1 MLAPTTLALI
11 SVALLFGLILLGVHI
26 GVALAA
32 VSVLTLWLISG
43 KFAVAISLLQTTA
56 YSAVMDY
63 VFAVVPLFVLMGIFA
78 TVSGATREL
87 FASAQALLGRVRGGI
102 GIATVFANAVFA
114 AITGVSVASAAV
126 FSKVALPEME
136 RLNYDRRFSL
146 GIVAGSAILGMLIP
160 PSVLMIVYG
169 VLTEQAIG
177 KLFIAGIVPGL
188 VVMAVLSL
196 GIWTMVLVKPR
207 LGGRQV
213 EVRRLDLRT
222 LVRVA
227 AAPWAV
233 VALVCLVVGGIWGGF
248 FTPTEAGAVGAAGGF
263 LLIFINRQKLT
274 LRGLW
279 QILLDAGQTTA
290 SIFLLLIC
298 AQMYSRVLTMSG
310 LAGNVTQWVTAL
322 AIPPI
327 FIVLGFIVVFV
338 LLGCI
343 LDSTSIIILTIPLMH
358 PIAVNL
364 GYDPLWFA
372 IVAILSIEIGLLTPP
387 FGMVAFAMK
396 SAIGKTVQVEEI
408 FAGVIPFILLLGLAL
423 GIIIAFPRL
432 STWLPSLM

>member
-1 MLAPTTLALI
+1 VFSPATLALL
-11 SVALLFGLILLGVHI
+11 SVVAVFALILLGVHI

-32 VSVLTLWLISG
+32 VSVLTLWLIVG
-43 KFAVAISLLQTTA
+43 KFEVAISLLQTTA

-78 TVSGATREL
+78 TVAGATREL
-87 FASAQALLGRVRGGI
+87 FSSAQVLLGRVRGGL

-114 AITGVSVASAAV
+114 SITGVSVASAAV
-126 FSKVALPEME
+126 FSKIAIPEME
-136 RLNYDRRFSL
+136 RLDYDRKFSL

-177 KLFIAGIVPGL
+177 RLFIAGVLPGL
-188 VVMAVLSL
+188 VVVAVLSI
-196 GIWTMVLVKPR
+196 GIWAMVLVQPR

-213 EVRRLDLRT
+213 AARRLDFRT

-227 AAPWAV
+227 TAPWAV
-233 VALVCLVVGGIWGGF
+233 VALVVLVMGGIWGGF

-274 LRGLW
+274 LHGLW
-279 QILLDAGQTTA
+279 RILLDAGQTTA

-310 LAGNVTQWVTAL
+310 LAGNVTAWVTAL

-327 FIVLGFIVVFV
+327 FIILGFIVVFV

-343 LDSTSIIILTIPLMH
+343 LDSTSIIILTIPLMY
-358 PIAVNL
+358 PIAANL

-372 IVAILSIEIGLLTPP
+372 IVAILAIEIGLLTPP
-387 FGMVAFAMK
+387 FGMVVFAMK
-396 SAIGKTVQVEEI
+396 SAIGDGVRVDEI
-408 FAGVIPFILLLGLAL
+408 FAGAIPFILLLLVAL
-423 GIIIAFPRL
+423 GIIIAFPQL

>member
-1 MLAPTTLALI
+1 MLAPTTLALL
-11 SVALLFGLILLGVHI
+11 SVVLVFGLILLGVHI

-32 VSVLTLWLISG
+32 VSVLTLWLITG
-43 KFAVAISLLQTTA
+43 KFFVAISLLQTTA

-63 VFAVVPLFVLMGIFA
+63 VFAVVPLFVLMGVFS
-78 TVSGATREL
+78 TVSGAIREL
-87 FASAQALLGRVRGGI
+87 FASAQVLFGHVRGGI

-126 FSKVALPEME
+126 FSKIALPEME
-136 RLNYDRRFSL
+136 RLHYDRKFSL

-177 KLFIAGIVPGL
+177 KLFVAGILPGL
-188 VVMAVLSL
+188 VVTAVLSL
-196 GIWTMVLVKPR
+196 GIWTMVFVKPR
-207 LGGRQV
+207 LGGRLG
-213 EVRRLDLRT
+213 EVRRLDFRT
-222 LVRVA
+222 VVRAA

-233 VALVCLVVGGIWGGF
+233 VALVILVMGGIWGGF

-279 QILLDAGQTTA
+279 QILLDAGQMTA

-310 LAGNVTQWVTAL
+310 LAGNITQWVGAL
-322 AIPPI
+322 AIPPM
-327 FIVLGFIVVFV
+327 FIVFGFIVVFL

-358 PIAVNL
+358 PIALNL

-372 IVAILSIEIGLLTPP
+372 IVSILAIEIGLLTPP
-387 FGMVAFAMK
+387 FGMVVFAMK

-408 FAGVIPFILLLGLAL
+408 FAGAMPFILLLGLAL
-423 GIIIAFPRL
+423 GIVVAFPKL

>member
-11 SVALLFGLILLGVHI
+11 SVVLVFGLILLGVHI

-32 VSVLTLWLISG
+32 VSVLTLWLITG
-43 KFAVAISLLQTTA
+43 KFFVAVSLLQTTA

-63 VFAVVPLFVLMGIFA
+63 VFAVVPLFVLMGVFS
-78 TVSGATREL
+78 TVSGAIREL
-87 FASAQALLGRVRGGI
+87 FASAQVFLGRVRGGI

-126 FSKVALPEME
+126 FSKIALPEME
-136 RLNYDRRFSL
+136 RLHYDRKFSL

-160 PSVLMIVYG
+160 PSVLMIIYG

-177 KLFIAGIVPGL
+177 KLFVAGILPGL
-188 VVMAVLSL
+188 VVTAVLSL

-213 EVRRLDLRT
+213 EARRLDFRT
-222 LVRVA
+222 VVRAA

-233 VALVCLVVGGIWGGF
+233 IALVILVMGGIWGGF

-279 QILLDAGQTTA
+279 QILLDAGQMTA

-310 LAGNVTQWVTAL
+310 LAGNITQWVGAL
-322 AIPPI
+322 AIPPM
-327 FIVLGFIVVFV
+327 FIVSGFIVVFL

-358 PIAVNL
+358 PIALNL

-387 FGMVAFAMK
+387 FGMVVFAMK

-408 FAGVIPFILLLGLAL
+408 FAGAMPFILLLGLAL
-423 GIIIAFPRL
+423 GIVVAFPKL

>member
-11 SVALLFGLILLGVHI
+11 SVVLVFGLILLGVHI

-32 VSVLTLWLISG
+32 VSVLTLWLITG
-43 KFAVAISLLQTTA
+43 KFFVAISLLQTTA

-63 VFAVVPLFVLMGIFA
+63 VFAVVPLFVLMGVFS
-78 TVSGATREL
+78 TVSGAIREL
-87 FASAQALLGRVRGGI
+87 FASAQVFFGRVRGGI

-126 FSKVALPEME
+126 FSKIALPEME
-136 RLNYDRRFSL
+136 RLHYDRKFSL

-177 KLFIAGIVPGL
+177 KLFVAGILPGL
-188 VVMAVLSL
+188 VVTAVLSL

-213 EVRRLDLRT
+213 EVRRLDFRT
-222 LVRVA
+222 LVRAA

-233 VALVCLVVGGIWGGF
+233 IALVILVMGGIWGGF

-274 LRGLW
+274 QRGLW
-279 QILLDAGQTTA
+279 RILLDAGQMTA

-310 LAGNVTQWVTAL
+310 LAGNITQWVGAL
-322 AIPPI
+322 AIPPM
-327 FIVLGFIVVFV
+327 FIVFGFIVVFL

-358 PIAVNL
+358 PIALNL

-372 IVAILSIEIGLLTPP
+372 IVSILAIEIGLLTPP
-387 FGMVAFAMK
+387 FGMVVFAMK

-408 FAGVIPFILLLGLAL
+408 FAGAMPFILLLGLAL
-423 GIIIAFPRL
+423 GIVVAFPKL

>member
-1 MLAPTTLALI
+1 MFSPSTLALL
-11 SVALLFGLILLGVHI
+11 SVVAVFALILLGVHI

-32 VSVLTLWLISG
+32 VSVLTLWLIVG
-43 KFAVAISLLQTTA
+43 KFEVAISLLQTTA

-78 TVSGATREL
+78 TVAGATREL
-87 FASAQALLGRVRGGI
+87 FSSAQVLLGRVRGGL
-102 GIATVFANAVFA
+102 GIATVLANAVFA
-114 AITGVSVASAAV
+114 SITGVSVASAAV
-126 FSKVALPEME
+126 FSKIAIPEME
-136 RLNYDRRFSL
+136 RLDYDRKFSL

-177 KLFIAGIVPGL
+177 RLFIAGVLPGL
-188 VVMAVLSL
+188 VVVAVLSI
-196 GIWTMVLVKPR
+196 GIWAMVLVQPR

-213 EVRRLDLRT
+213 AARRLDFRT

-227 AAPWAV
+227 TAPWAV
-233 VALVCLVVGGIWGGF
+233 VALVVLVMGGIWGGF

-274 LRGLW
+274 LHGLW
-279 QILLDAGQTTA
+279 RILLDAGQTTA

-298 AQMYSRVLTMSG
+298 AQMYSRLLTMSG
-310 LAGNVTQWVTAL
+310 LAGNVTAWVTAL

-327 FIVLGFIVVFV
+327 FIILGFIVVFV

-343 LDSTSIIILTIPLMH
+343 LDSTSIIILTIPLMY
-358 PIAVNL
+358 PIAANL

-372 IVAILSIEIGLLTPP
+372 IVAILAIEIGLLTPP
-387 FGMVAFAMK
+387 FGMVVFAMK
-396 SAIGKTVQVEEI
+396 SAIGDGVRVDEI
-408 FAGVIPFILLLGLAL
+408 FAGAIPFILLLLVAL

>member
-1 MLAPTTLALI
+1 LTPATLALI
-11 SVALLFGLILLGVHI
+11 SVVLVFGLILLGVHI

-32 VSVLTLWLISG
+32 VSVLTLWLITG
-43 KFAVAISLLQTTA
+43 KFFVAISLLQTTA

-63 VFAVVPLFVLMGIFA
+63 VFAVVPLFVLMGVFS
-78 TVSGATREL
+78 TVSGAIREL
-87 FASAQALLGRVRGGI
+87 FASAQVLFGHVRGGI

-126 FSKVALPEME
+126 FSKIALPEME
-136 RLNYDRRFSL
+136 RLHYDRKFSL

-177 KLFIAGIVPGL
+177 KLFVAGILPGL
-188 VVMAVLSL
+188 VVTAVLSL

-213 EVRRLDLRT
+213 EVRRLDFRT
-222 LVRVA
+222 VVRAA

-233 VALVCLVVGGIWGGF
+233 IALVILVMGGIWGGF

-279 QILLDAGQTTA
+279 QILLDAGQMTA

-310 LAGNVTQWVTAL
+310 LAGNITQWVGAL
-322 AIPPI
+322 AIPPM
-327 FIVLGFIVVFV
+327 FIVFGFIVVFI

-343 LDSTSIIILTIPLMH
+343 LDSTSILILTIPLMH
-358 PIAVNL
+358 PIALNL

-372 IVAILSIEIGLLTPP
+372 IVSILAIEIGLLTPP
-387 FGMVAFAMK
+387 FGMVVFAMK

-408 FAGVIPFILLLGLAL
+408 FAGAMPFIVLLGLSL
-423 GIIIAFPRL
+423 GIVVAFPKL

>member
-423 GIIIAFPRL
+423 GIIIAIPRL

>member
-1 MLAPTTLALI
+1 MIPPTTLALL
-11 SVALLFGLILLGVHI
+11 SVGVVFALIVLGVHI

-32 VSVLTLWLISG
+32 VSVITLWCITG

-63 VFAVVPLFVLMGIFA
+63 VFAVVPLFVLMGLFS
-78 TVSGATREL
+78 TVSGATSEL
-87 FASAQALLGRVRGGI
+87 FTSAQVFLGRVRGGI

-126 FSKVALPEME
+126 FSKIALPEME
-136 RLNYDRRFSL
+136 RLQYDRKFSL

-177 KLFIAGIVPGL
+177 RLFIAGILPGL
-188 VVMAVLSL
+188 VVTAVLSL

-207 LGGRQV
+207 LGGNPD
-213 EVRRLDLRT
+213 EVRRLDVRT
-222 LVRVA
+222 IARAL

-233 VALVCLVVGGIWGGF
+233 IALVILVMGGIWGGF
-248 FTPTEAGAVGAAGGF
+248 FTPTEAGAVGAGGGF
-263 LLIFINRQKLT
+263 LLILIKRKKLA

-279 QILLDAGQTTA
+279 QVLLDGGQTTA

-298 AQMYSRVLTMSG
+298 AQMYSRMLTMSG
-310 LAGNVTQWVTAL
+310 LAGGVTQWVSAL
-322 AIPPI
+322 PIPPMFII
-327 FIVLGFIVVFV
+327 FGFIVVFL

-343 LDSTSIIILTIPLMH
+343 IDSTSIILLTIPLMH
-358 PIAVNL
+358 PIALKL
-364 GYDPLWFA
+364 GYDPLWFT
-372 IVAILSIEIGLLTPP
+372 IVSIVSIEIGLLTPP
-387 FGMVAFAMK
+387 FGMVVFAMR
-396 SAIGKTVQVEEI
+396 SAIGETVQVEEI
-408 FAGVIPFILLLGLAL
+408 FAGALPFILMLGLAL
-423 GIIIAFPRL
+423 GVIIAFPRL

>member
-1 MLAPTTLALI
+1 VFSPATLALL
-11 SVALLFGLILLGVHI
+11 SVVVVFALILLGVHI

-32 VSVLTLWLISG
+32 VSVLTLWLIVG
-43 KFAVAISLLQTTA
+43 KFEVAISLLQTTA

-78 TVSGATREL
+78 TVAGATREL
-87 FASAQALLGRVRGGI
+87 FSSAQVLLGRVRGGL

-114 AITGVSVASAAV
+114 SITGVSVASAAV
-126 FSKVALPEME
+126 FSKIAIPEME
-136 RLNYDRRFSL
+136 RLNYDRKFSL

-177 KLFIAGIVPGL
+177 RLFIAGVLPGL
-188 VVMAVLSL
+188 VVMAVLSI
-196 GIWTMVLVKPR
+196 GIWAMVLVKPR

-213 EVRRLDLRT
+213 AARRLDFRT
-222 LVRVA
+222 LVRA
-227 AAPWAV
+227 ATAPWAV
-233 VALVCLVVGGIWGGF
+233 VALVVLVMGGIWGGF

-274 LRGLW
+274 LHGLW
-279 QILLDAGQTTA
+279 RILLDAGQTTA

-310 LAGNVTQWVTAL
+310 LAGNATAWVTAL

-327 FIVLGFIVVFV
+327 FVILGFIVVFV

-343 LDSTSIIILTIPLMH
+343 LDSTSIIILTIPLMY
-358 PIAVNL
+358 PIAANL

-372 IVAILSIEIGLLTPP
+372 IVAILAIEIGLLTPP
-387 FGMVAFAMK
+387 FGMVVFAMK
-396 SAIGKTVQVEEI
+396 SAIGDGVRVDEI
-408 FAGVIPFILLLGLAL
+408 FAGALPFILLLVVAL
-423 GIIIAFPRL
+423 GIIIAFPQL

>member
-1 MLAPTTLALI
+1 MPPTALALI
-11 SVALLFGLILLGVHI
+11 SVGLVFALILAGVHI

-32 VSVLTLWLISG
+32 VSVLTLWCITG

-56 YSAVMDY
+56 YNAVMDY
-63 VFAVVPLFVLMGIFA
+63 VFAVVPLFVLMGLFS

-87 FASAQALLGRVRGGI
+87 FTSAQALLGRVRGGI

-126 FSKVALPEME
+126 FSKIALPEME
-136 RLNYDRRFSL
+136 RLQYDRKFSL

-177 KLFIAGIVPGL
+177 KLFIAGVLPGL
-188 VVMAVLSL
+188 VVTAVLSL
-196 GIWTMVLVKPR
+196 GIWGRVCVTPR
-207 LGGRQV
+207 LGGNLD
-213 EVRRLDLRT
+213 EVRRLDFRT
-222 LVRVA
+222 IVRAA

-233 VALVCLVVGGIWGGF
+233 MALVVLVMGGIWGGF

-263 LLIFINRQKLT
+263 LLILLKRAKLT
-274 LRGLW
+274 LRDLW
-279 QILLDAGQTTA
+279 QVLQAGGQTTA

-298 AQMYSRVLTMSG
+298 AQMYSRMLTMSG
-310 LAGNVTQWVTAL
+310 LAGNVTGWVSAL
-322 AIPPI
+322 AVPPI
-327 FIVLGFIVVFV
+327 LIILGFIVVFL
-338 LLGCI
+338 LLGAMI
-343 LDSTSIIILTIPLMH
+343 DSTSIILLTIPLMH
-358 PIAVNL
+358 PIAVKL

-372 IVAILSIEIGLLTPP
+372 IVSIVSIEIGLLTPP
-387 FGMVAFAMK
+387 FGMVVFAMK
-396 SAIGKTVQVEEI
+396 SAAGEDVQIEEI
-408 FAGVIPFILLLGLAL
+408 FAGAFPFVLLLGLAL
-423 GIIIAFPRL
+423 AIIIAFPKL

>member
-1 MLAPTTLALI
+1 MLAPTTLALV
-11 SVALLFGLILLGVHI
+11 SVVLVFALIVLGVHI

-32 VSVLTLWLISG
+32 VSVLTLWFITG
-43 KFAVAISLLQTTA
+43 KFSVAVSLLQTTA

-63 VFAVVPLFVLMGIFA
+63 VFAVVPLFVLMGIFS

-87 FASAQALLGRVRGGI
+87 FASAQVLLGRVRGGI

-126 FSKVALPEME
+126 FSKIALPEME
-136 RLNYDRRFSL
+136 RLNYDRKFSL

-177 KLFIAGIVPGL
+177 RLFIAGILPGL
-188 VVMAVLSL
+188 VVTAVLSL

-207 LGGRQV
+207 LGGRLG
-213 EVRRLDLRT
+213 EVRRLDFRT

-233 VALVCLVVGGIWGGF
+233 LALVVLVMGGIWGGF

-310 LAGNVTQWVTAL
+310 LAGNVTQWVSAL

-327 FIVLGFIVVFV
+327 LIVFGFIVVFI

-358 PIAVNL
+358 PIAVKL

-372 IVAILSIEIGLLTPP
+372 IVSILAIEIGLLTPP
-387 FGMVAFAMK
+387 FGMVVFAMK
-396 SAIGKTVQVEEI
+396 STIGKGVQVEEI
-408 FAGVIPFILLLGLAL
+408 FAGAIPFLLLLGLSL
-423 GIIIAFPRL
+423 GIIMAFPQL

>member
-114 AITGVSVASAAV
+114 SITGVSVASAAV

-136 RLNYDRRFSL
+136 RLNYDRKFSL

-160 PSVLMIVYG
+160 PSVLMIIYG

-177 KLFIAGIVPGL
+177 KLFIAGVLPGL

-213 EVRRLDLRT
+213 EVRRLDFRT

-227 AAPWAV
+227 VAPWAV
-233 VALVCLVVGGIWGGF
+233 VGLVILVVGGIWGGF

-279 QILLDAGQTTA
+279 KILLDAGQTTA

-358 PIAVNL
+358 PIALNL
-364 GYDPLWFA
+364 GYEPLWFA

-396 SAIGKTVQVEEI
+396 SAIGNTVRVEDI
-408 FAGVIPFILLLGLAL
+408 FAGVVPFILLLGLAL

>member
-1 MLAPTTLALI
+1 VLAPTTLALI
-11 SVALLFGLILLGVHI
+11 SVVLVFGLILLGVHI

-32 VSVLTLWLISG
+32 VSVLTLWLITG
-43 KFAVAISLLQTTA
+43 KFFVAVSLLQTTA

-63 VFAVVPLFVLMGIFA
+63 VFAVVPLFVLMGVFS
-78 TVSGATREL
+78 TVSGAIREL

-126 FSKVALPEME
+126 FSKIALPEME
-136 RLNYDRRFSL
+136 RLHYDRKFSL

-177 KLFIAGIVPGL
+177 KLFVAGILPGL
-188 VVMAVLSL
+188 VVTAVLSL

-213 EVRRLDLRT
+213 EARRLDFRT
-222 LVRVA
+222 VVRAA

-233 VALVCLVVGGIWGGF
+233 IALVILVMGGIWGGF

-263 LLIFINRQKLT
+263 LLIFVNRQKLT
-274 LRGLW
+274 LRSLW
-279 QILLDAGQTTA
+279 QILLDAGQMTA

-310 LAGNVTQWVTAL
+310 LAGNLTQWVSAL
-322 AIPPI
+322 AIPPM
-327 FIVLGFIVVFV
+327 FIVFGFIVVFL

-358 PIAVNL
+358 PIARNL

-372 IVAILSIEIGLLTPP
+372 IVAILAIEIGLLTPP
-387 FGMVAFAMK
+387 FGMVVFAMK

-408 FAGVIPFILLLGLAL
+408 FAGAMPFILLLGLSL
-423 GIIIAFPRL
+423 GIVIAFPKL

>member
-1 MLAPTTLALI
+1 VFSPSTLALL
-11 SVALLFGLILLGVHI
+11 SVVVVFALILLGVHI

-32 VSVLTLWLISG
+32 VSVLTLWLIVG
-43 KFAVAISLLQTTA
+43 KFEVAISLLQTTA

-78 TVSGATREL
+78 TVAGATREL
-87 FASAQALLGRVRGGI
+87 FSSAQVLLGRVRGGL

-114 AITGVSVASAAV
+114 SITGVSVASAAV
-126 FSKVALPEME
+126 FSKIAIPEME
-136 RLNYDRRFSL
+136 RLDYDRKFSL

-177 KLFIAGIVPGL
+177 RLFIAGVLPGL
-188 VVMAVLSL
+188 VVMAVLSI
-196 GIWTMVLVKPR
+196 GIWAMVLVQPR

-213 EVRRLDLRT
+213 AARRLDFRT

-227 AAPWAV
+227 TAPWAV
-233 VALVCLVVGGIWGGF
+233 VALVVLVMGGIWGGF

-263 LLIFINRQKLT
+263 LLIFINRHKLT
-274 LRGLW
+274 LHGLW
-279 QILLDAGQTTA
+279 RILLDAGQTTA

-310 LAGNVTQWVTAL
+310 LAGNATAWVTAL

-327 FIVLGFIVVFV
+327 FIILGFIVVFV

-343 LDSTSIIILTIPLMH
+343 LDSTSIIILTIPLMY
-358 PIAVNL
+358 PIAANL

-372 IVAILSIEIGLLTPP
+372 IVAILAIEIGLLTPP
-387 FGMVAFAMK
+387 FGMVVFAMK
-396 SAIGKTVQVEEI
+396 SAIGDGVRVDEI
-408 FAGVIPFILLLGLAL
+408 FAGAIPFILLLLVAL